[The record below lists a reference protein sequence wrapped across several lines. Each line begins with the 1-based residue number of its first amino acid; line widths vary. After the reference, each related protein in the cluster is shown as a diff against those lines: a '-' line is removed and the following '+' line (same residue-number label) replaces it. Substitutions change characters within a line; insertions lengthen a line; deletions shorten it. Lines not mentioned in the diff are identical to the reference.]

1 MAEGSNSAP
10 GAVRLKIV
18 ERPGKDNFTDKPLD
32 GGFKKS
38 SSSSG
43 DYSSDNNFTASL
55 SMRRRSK
62 EERFETLGEN
72 KFVARAEGMTMG
84 VLPILKAFQTFDKD
98 KSGGLSVEELKEA
111 LEHLGIDCTMEFASQ
126 VLRQYDSYPDQVI
139 DVSRADACRRALED
153 DFAQKS
159 HAAAALPGLADS
171 SASPKCPID
180 LVPALHCPSPSPA
193 VPPLLTPCRLLR
205 NRRPVP
211 RSRSSPRA

>member
-43 DYSSDNNFTASL
+43 DYSSDNKSFTASL

-153 DFAQKS
+153 DF
-159 HAAAALPGLADS
+159 PRN
-171 SASPKCPID
+171 CT
-180 LVPALHCPSPSPA
+180 
-193 VPPLLTPCRLLR
+193 PPLRCLDSPTRR
-205 NRRPVP
+205 RRPNALSTLSL
-211 RSRSSPRA
+211 RSIARPHLRASLPS